1 MCVLIVCVIL
11 VVVFVVAVLFLGF
24 LSCVVVCAR
33 AFVSF
38 GFLVRFTLTENENH

>member
-1 MCVLIVCVIL
+1 MLVLIMCVIL
-11 VVVFVVAVLFLGF
+11 VVFVAVLFLGF